1 MKQAVVVKTQERYR
15 IKGSRRRERQ
25 LREKYIGRK
34 AREKLPLSKKTVVKQ
49 ARNCGNRKDQRPNM

>member
-34 AREKLPLSKKTVVKQ
+34 AALEQEDSGEKIISDPVGMK
-49 ARNCGNRKDQRPNM
+49 RNSAASRLD